1 MNKFL
6 VMLAKKPV
14 ELSCMTC
21 CVVMLSKYVWCNA
34 NILAATN
41 TAIFMITWKPKLFY
55 QDKLC

>member
-21 CVVMLSKYVWCNA
+21 CAVSAIKELLMQDRLSKHTCSR
-34 NILAATN
+34 
-41 TAIFMITWKPKLFY
+41 
-55 QDKLC
+55 